1 MVKKLIVIA
10 ACICG
15 VLASGFAQS
24 SLSLQQL
31 IGSALQSFELIKA
44 EELKIDE
51 LEALRKFETQW
62 KNPEVSAYYG
72 SKSID
77 SQKGNVAGVSV
88 LQPLYFPGKLSLADE
103 IYRYKKNY
111 QLLSHQEMKYV
122 IASTV
127 LNLGYE
133 YAVSQRKSSH
143 IATRIKRLK
152 LINTYMSARPIVS
165 PQKKVEAA
173 IVKNTLRMLESE
185 IYKIKTDQ
193 VVWLQRLKLYTRI
206 GGPDLQLHVRWIE
219 NPKVFDVDEVV
230 KKAKTE
236 SLLVK
241 KQKELLLAASKEV
254 ALAQRN
260 AFPDIGLIINYDYEK
275 VAEKEQ
281 TIWGGLSIP
290 IPVYN
295 QNQNQIKATTA
306 RAKQEEYLM
315 QYIEKMIEADI
326 RTTLAHYEYYRN
338 LLSLYPPGI
347 EQELENT
354 MYYAD
359 GEFQKGTITFQS
371 YLELD
376 VQTHETLERIYTTQL
391 ELVKTIAAIAC
402 ITNDFNLLMEI
413 AQ

>member
-1 MVKKLIVIA
+1 MKRLMVIVG
-10 ACICG
+10 CIYG
-15 VLASGFAQS
+15 VISSGFTQS
-24 SLSLQQL
+24 SYSLQQL
-31 IGSALQSFELIKA
+31 INSAIQSFELIKT

-51 LEALRKFETQW
+51 VEALRKFETQW

-77 SQKGNVAGVSV
+77 SQKGNVAGITV

-103 IYRYKKNY
+103 VYRYKKNY

-133 YAVSQRKSSH
+133 YAVSQQKSSH

-152 LINTYMSARPIVS
+152 LINAYMSARPIVS

-173 IVKNTLRMLESE
+173 IVKNSLRMLESE

-193 VVWLQRLKLYTRI
+193 AVWLQRLQLYTNI
-206 GGPDLQLHVRWIE
+206 GGTDLQLRVRWIE
-219 NPKVFDVDEVV
+219 NPPPFDVNEAV
-230 KKAKTE
+230 KKAKNE

-254 ALAQRN
+254 VLAQRN
-260 AFPDIGLIINYDYEK
+260 AFPDVGIIINYDYEK

-281 TIWGGLSIP
+281 TIWGGMSIP

-295 QNQNQIKATTA
+295 QNQNRIKAA
-306 RAKQEEYLM
+306 ASRAKQEEYLM
-315 QYIEKMIEADI
+315 QYIEKMIESDT
-326 RTTLAHYEYYRN
+326 RTTLAHYEYYCN

-347 EQELENT
+347 EQELEKT

-359 GEFQKGTITFQS
+359 EEFQKGTITFQS

-376 VQTHETLERIYTTQL
+376 VQTHETLEKIYTTQL
-391 ELVKTIAAIAC
+391 ELVKTLAAIAC
-402 ITNDFNLLMEI
+402 ITNDFNLLMEL